1 MNIVPT
7 LLNNESPWWSREFCL
22 LYFPLKFTGESK
34 WILTLLGWWKGK
46 LPQILQRSPNSLKRT
61 QRFTVTDTIEESGCT
76 GTRTLGVSMSWAW
89 PCYRLSPLSHFI
101 IYRKLFFITKISS
114 HLRHITFNFF
124 MSLVDIS
131 LIESVFFIRMLFI
144 LTNSNGIRS
153 RKQVL
158 FFGQK
163 LVSKFPRAACTFHTP
178 SCSMVWGRGVYSSR
192 GLVRRR
198 EKVEAEGEVL
208 PRPCLYHCWGGTCY
222 ESPEA
227 AWGRVWDTKH
237 LFTTMPLQPH
247 PWMWGSC
254 VTIS

>member
-1 MNIVPT
+1 
-7 LLNNESPWWSREFCL
+7 
-22 LYFPLKFTGESK
+22 
-34 WILTLLGWWKGK
+34 
-46 LPQILQRSPNSLKRT
+46 
-61 QRFTVTDTIEESGCT
+61 
-76 GTRTLGVSMSWAW
+76 MSWAW

-101 IYRKLFFITKISS
+101 TYRKLFFITKIPF

-124 MSLVDIS
+124 VSLVVIS
-131 LIESVFFIRMLFI
+131 LIESVFFVRMLFT
-144 LTNSNGIRS
+144 LTNSNSIRS

-178 SCSMVWGRGVYSSR
+178 LCSMVWGRGVYSSR

-198 EKVEAEGEVL
+198 EKVGAEGEVL
-208 PRPCLYHCWGGTCY
+208 PRSCLYRCWGGTCGRSDGRAPCY

-227 AWGRVWDTKH
+227 AWGMVWDTKH

-247 PWMWGSC
+247 PWTWGSC